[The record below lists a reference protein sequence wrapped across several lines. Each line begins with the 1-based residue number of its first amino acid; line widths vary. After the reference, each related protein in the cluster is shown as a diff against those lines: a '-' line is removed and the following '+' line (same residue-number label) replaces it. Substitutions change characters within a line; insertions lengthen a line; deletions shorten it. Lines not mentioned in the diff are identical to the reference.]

1 MGAGVSLIDNEA
13 DHDDEWV
20 YKREIAWTYS
30 DAYEEFLKNEKWHPT
45 VVRSLSDVGT
55 RILGHLQDPTS
66 EGSWNRRGLVIGHV
80 QSGKTANYTGVIA
93 KAADAGYK
101 FIIVCAGIHSNLR
114 RQTQERIDEAFI
126 GRSSDPE
133 HRITIG
139 VGLNG
144 NYTHPATLPNINDD
158 TSEERRVGNK
168 YVSKSKSRWSPYHKK

>member
-80 QSGKTANYTGVIA
+80 QSGK
-93 KAADAGYK
+93 
-101 FIIVCAGIHSNLR
+101 R
-114 RQTQERIDEAFI
+114 
-126 GRSSDPE
+126 
-133 HRITIG
+133 
-139 VGLNG
+139 
-144 NYTHPATLPNINDD
+144 
-158 TSEERRVGNK
+158 SEERRVGK
-168 YVSKSKSRWSPYHKK
+168 ECVSTCRSRWSPYH